1 MFNLG
6 NKSPQKAGT
15 LALSLAVVLSML
27 LWTGGAGT
35 AAVSA
40 QAAAEPTTVAQ
51 SPAGSVVSN
60 IVSGTTAS
68 GLDVTGYFT
77 PLKFRRVGD
86 QMRVRGLVSGTIQ
99 RADGAVKTF
108 DVIRT
113 MRVRSITQTGDPAT
127 AAKAGQAVQAA
138 AVCQILHLVLGPL
151 DLNLLGLRIQLNRV
165 VLDITAI
172 TGALLGDLLCAI
184 SGLLNGGPLG
194 SLRDLLNQILGRLGL
209 GL

>member
-1 MFNLG
+1 VFNLG

-127 AAKAGQAVQAA
+127 AAKAGPAVQAA
-138 AVCQILHLVLGPL
+138 AVCDILHLVLGPL

-184 SGLLNGGPLG
+184 SGLLNGGLLG
-194 SLRDLLNQILGRLGL
+194 QLRDLLNQILGRLGL

>member
-1 MFNLG
+1 MFKLG

-40 QAAAEPTTVAQ
+40 QAAAAEPTTVAQ

-60 IVSGTTAS
+60 IVRGTTAS

-86 QMRVRGLVSGTIQ
+86 QMRVRGLVSGTIH
-99 RADGAVKTF
+99 RADGAIKTF
-108 DVIRT
+108 DVMRT
-113 MRVRSITQTGDPAT
+113 MRVRSITQTGPAT

-138 AVCQILHLVLGPL
+138 AVCDILHLVLGPL
-151 DLNLLGLRIQLNRV
+151 DLNLLGLRIQLNQV

-184 SGLLNGGPLG
+184 SGLLSGGLLG
-194 SLRDLLNQILGRLGL
+194 QLRDLLNQILGRLGL

>member
-77 PLKFRRVGD
+77 PLRFRKVGD

-138 AVCQILHLVLGPL
+138 AVCDILHLVLGPL

>member
-138 AVCQILHLVLGPL
+138 AVCDILHLVLGPL

-184 SGLLNGGPLG
+184 SGLLNGGLLG
-194 SLRDLLNQILGRLGL
+194 QLRDLLNQILGRLGL

>member
-1 MFNLG
+1 VFNLG

-138 AVCQILHLVLGPL
+138 AVCDILHLVLGPL

-184 SGLLNGGPLG
+184 SGLLNGGLLG
-194 SLRDLLNQILGRLGL
+194 QLRDLLNQILGRLGL

>member
-1 MFNLG
+1 VFNLG

-127 AAKAGQAVQAA
+127 AAKAVQAA

-184 SGLLNGGPLG
+184 SGLLNGGLLG
-194 SLRDLLNQILGRLGL
+194 QLRDLLNQILGRLGL

>member
-6 NKSPQKAGT
+6 NKSPQKSGS
-15 LALSLAVVLSML
+15 LALSIVVVLSML

-40 QAAAEPTTVAQ
+40 NAAAAEPTMVAQ
-51 SPAGSVVSN
+51 SPAGSVLSN
-60 IVSGTTAS
+60 ITGTTAS

-77 PLKFRRVGD
+77 PLKFRRVNG
-86 QMRVRGLVSGTIQ
+86 QLRVVGLVSGTMQ
-99 RADGAVKTF
+99 RADGATRTF
-108 DVIRT
+108 DVVRT
-113 MRVRSITQTGDPAT
+113 LRVRSITETGDPAT

-138 AVCQILHLVLGPL
+138 AVCDILHLVLGPL
-151 DLNLLGLRIQLNRV
+151 DLNLLGLRIQLNQV

-184 SGLLNGGPLG
+184 SGLLDGGLLG
-194 SLRDLLNQILGRLGL
+194 QLRDLLNRILGRLGL

>member
-1 MFNLG
+1 VFNLG

-77 PLKFRRVGD
+77 PLRFRKVGD
-86 QMRVRGLVSGTIQ
+86 QIRVRGLVSGTIQ

-138 AVCQILHLVLGPL
+138 AVCDILHLVLGPL

-184 SGLLNGGPLG
+184 SGLLNGGLLG
-194 SLRDLLNQILGRLGL
+194 QLRDLLNQILGRLGL

>member
-151 DLNLLGLRIQLNRV
+151 G
-165 VLDITAI
+165 
-172 TGALLGDLLCAI
+172 
-184 SGLLNGGPLG
+184 
-194 SLRDLLNQILGRLGL
+194 
-209 GL
+209 

>member
-1 MFNLG
+1 VFNLG

-77 PLKFRRVGD
+77 PLRFRKVGD
-86 QMRVRGLVSGTIQ
+86 QMRVRGLISGTIQ

-138 AVCQILHLVLGPL
+138 AVCDILHLVLGPL

-184 SGLLNGGPLG
+184 SGLLNGGLLG
-194 SLRDLLNQILGRLGL
+194 QLRDLLNQILGRLGL

>member
-77 PLKFRRVGD
+77 PLRFRKVGD
-86 QMRVRGLVSGTIQ
+86 QMRVRGLISGTIQ

-127 AAKAGQAVQAA
+127 AAKAGQAVPAA
-138 AVCQILHLVLGPL
+138 AVCDILHLVLGPL

-184 SGLLNGGPLG
+184 SGLLNGGLLG
-194 SLRDLLNQILGRLGL
+194 QLRDLLNQILGRLGL